1 MNGIKCLLILLSIF
15 IFSCSSSTFQGDEKV
30 DDELHSVQHFGN
42 LDSIIQR
49 GKLIALTDNS
59 ATSYFI
65 YRGQPM
71 GYEYELLSLFAH
83 YIGVQLE
90 MKVIHD
96 IDLILDS
103 LENGS
108 GDIVAAN
115 LTVTKERRNRF
126 LFSEPH
132 LHTRQVLIQRLPTGY
147 TKMTFEQIQSK
158 LIKEPIEL
166 AGKTV
171 HVPENTSFYDRLIHI
186 QNEIGDSLDIKLI
199 KGLVLTDSIM
209 ALVSKGE
216 IEYAI
221 ADENVARFYKTFYS
235 NIDVSTAISF
245 NQNIAWALPKHAQ
258 ALRDTINAWM
268 NERNSKSEYAYIYNK
283 YFKWAKRTGEKA
295 KSPFNLADGG
305 QISPYDDVI
314 KEYAE
319 TLGWPWPLLASVVYH
334 ESQFDPE
341 AESWHGARGLM
352 QVMPETG
359 LRYGADSIDLFDPT
373 LNIRVGTAY
382 LKWLYEYWTQEM
394 PDSNEAA
401 IFALAS
407 YNVGLGHIKDA
418 QRLALKNN
426 FNPHKWD
433 NNVAEMILL
442 KSNPKY
448 YNDEVVLHG
457 YCRGSEPFRYIKDV
471 LALYDHYRNFVE

>member
-1 MNGIKCLLILLSIF
+1 MIKQKWYVFLLSALLV
-15 IFSCSSSTFQGDEKV
+15 SCGDSDRQTVEYEDETTSSIP
-30 DDELHSVQHFGN
+30 HFGN

-83 YIGVQLE
+83 YLGVQLE
-90 MKVIHD
+90 MKVVND

-103 LENGS
+103 LDAGA

-115 LTVTKERRNRF
+115 LTVTKERKNRF

-132 LHTRQVLIQRLPTGY
+132 LHTRQVLIQRLPKGY
-147 TKMTFEQIQSK
+147 TKMTYEQIQNK

-166 AGKTV
+166 AGKKV
-171 HVPENTSFYDRLIHI
+171 HVSENTSFYDRLINI
-186 QNEIGDSLDIKLI
+186 QNEIGDSIHIQII

-209 ALVSKGE
+209 SLVSKGE
-216 IEYAI
+216 IDYAI

-235 NIDVSTAISF
+235 NIDVATPLSF
-245 NQNIAWALPKHAQ
+245 NQNIAWAMPKHAH

-283 YFKWAKRTGEKA
+283 YFKWAKRAGEKA

-305 QISPYDDVI
+305 RISPYDDVI

-359 LRYGADSIDLFDPT
+359 LRYGVDSIDLFDPT
-373 LNIRVGTAY
+373 SNIRVGTAY
-382 LKWLYEYWTQEM
+382 LKWLYEYWTQEL

-418 QRLALKNN
+418 QRLAQKNS

-433 NNVAEMILL
+433 GNVAEMILL

-457 YCRGSEPFRYIKDV
+457 YCRGAEPFRYIKDV
-471 LALYDHYRNFVE
+471 LALYDHYRNFVD

>member
-1 MNGIKCLLILLSIF
+1 MNGLKLCVFALLIVF
-15 IFSCSSSTFQGDEKV
+15 TSCGGNT
-30 DDELHSVQHFGN
+30 LHSDNKNSDKLNKQAQFGN
-42 LDSIIQR
+42 LDSIIKR
-49 GKLIALTDNS
+49 GKIIALTDNS

-96 IDLILDS
+96 IDQILDS
-103 LENGS
+103 LEAGV
-108 GDIVAAN
+108 GDIAAAN
-115 LTVTKERRNRF
+115 LTVTKDRKNRF

-132 LHTRQVLIQRLPTGY
+132 LYTKQVLVQRLPEGY
-147 TKMTFEQIQSK
+147 TKMTYEQIQNK

-171 HVPENTSFYDRLIHI
+171 HVPENTSFYDRLINI
-186 QNEIGDSLDIKLI
+186 QNEIGDSVHIQLV
-199 KGLVLTDSIM
+199 KGVVLTDSIM
-209 ALVSKGE
+209 SLVSKGE

-235 NIDVSTAISF
+235 NIDVSSPVSF
-245 NQNIAWALPKHAQ
+245 KQNIAWALPKHAH

-305 QISPYDDVI
+305 RISPYDEVI

-373 LNIRVGTAY
+373 SNIRVGTAY
-382 LKWLYEYWTQEM
+382 LKWLYEYWTQEI

-418 QRLALKNN
+418 QRLAQKNN

-457 YCRGSEPFRYIKDV
+457 YCRGTEPFRYIKDV
-471 LALYDHYRNFVE
+471 LALYDHYRNFVD